1 MNSYQAGPLLS
12 QIHFPADMRE
22 KFTIEDLPQ
31 ISTELRQYI
40 IDVISEIGN
49 SHF

>member
-1 MNSYQAGPLLS
+1 MSNYQPGPLLS
-12 QIHFPADMRE
+12 QIEFPADMRA
-22 KFTIEDLPQ
+22 KFKIEDLPQ